1 MTVRRTPSA
10 RRPLR
15 GIARGARWML
25 NAVAAAGV
33 AVVLVALVG
42 FLFGVRPVIF
52 VSGSMSPA
60 IGTGSLALTVP
71 VPAHEIAIGDVVT
84 TPRAKDGVLV
94 THRVTSIERDAES
107 GRWLM
112 RMQGDANKVADSET
126 YDVTAGAARVVWH
139 AEGWG
144 RVVAA
149 VDNVWVVA
157 AAVALVIIAVWPSSR
172 RTRYR
177 DRDELIPLSA
187 AEAATDRAVA
197 GR

>member
-1 MTVRRTPSA
+1 MTVRRTSSA
-10 RRPLR
+10 RRPFR
-15 GIARGARWML
+15 GIVRVARWIL
-25 NAVAAAGV
+25 NAAAAAGV
-33 AVVLVALVG
+33 AVVLVALIG

-94 THRVTSIERDAES
+94 THRVASIERDAES

-112 RMQGDANKVADSET
+112 RMQGDANKAADSET

-139 AEGWG
+139 TEGWG
-144 RVVAA
+144 RIVAA
-149 VDNVWVVA
+149 VDSVWVVV
-157 AAVALVIIAVWPSSR
+157 AAVALVIIAVWPSRR

-177 DRDELIPLSA
+177 DRDESVPISA
-187 AEAATDRAVA
+187 AGAATDRADGA
-197 GR
+197 R